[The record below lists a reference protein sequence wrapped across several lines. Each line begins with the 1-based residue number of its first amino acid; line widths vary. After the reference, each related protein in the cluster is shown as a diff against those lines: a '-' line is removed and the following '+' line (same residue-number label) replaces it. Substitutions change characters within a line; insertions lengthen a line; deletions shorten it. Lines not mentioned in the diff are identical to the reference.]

1 MVARGAA
8 DKSVYPVNLPSP
20 DRYVYM
26 SGELVPETEATLS
39 IYDTAVTTTT
49 APPPARPDS
58 STAWW
63 AQVTLGDTITDSSRT
78 FAHKPFK
85 LEQHIRR
92 LYDSA
97 KAARIDIGFPPERM
111 LEITLELLERNL
123 PILEPDQDCWI
134 VCGQLHQPSP
144 CASLTRVS
152 FRAATT
158 SRAAAGPT
166 RRRPLTPGAS

>member
-58 STAWW
+58 AWW
-63 AQVTLGDTITDSSRT
+63 AGAGHAGRHYHRLV
-78 FAHKPFK
+78 AH
-85 LEQHIRR
+85 L
-92 LYDSA
+92 
-97 KAARIDIGFPPERM
+97 
-111 LEITLELLERNL
+111 
-123 PILEPDQDCWI
+123 
-134 VCGQLHQPSP
+134 
-144 CASLTRVS
+144 
-152 FRAATT
+152 RA
-158 SRAAAGPT
+158 
-166 RRRPLTPGAS
+166 